1 MKKLLLLASLGCAC
15 LSTAFSA
22 SATLTQTSLSLSDAE
37 KLLKAATE
45 KAVGLE
51 ARVCVAVLDN
61 AGQLLAFK
69 RMDNAPVGC
78 IDSAI
83 KKGRAAVLYRTPTD
97 KYMARANGQEPAIAT
112 LPGMVPLGGGVPV
125 KAGNEV
131 VGGVGVSGSANPN
144 EVAIANAAADSF
156 Q

>member
-1 MKKLLLLASLGCAC
+1 MKKLLLSAALGSAT
-15 LSTAFSA
+15 LFSAFSV
-22 SATLTQTSLSLSDAE
+22 SATLTQTTLSWSDAE
-37 KLLKAATE
+37 NLLKTATE
-45 KAVGLE
+45 KAVSLE
-51 ARVCVAVLDN
+51 ASVCVAVLDRS
-61 AGQLLAFK
+61 GQLLAFK

-112 LPGMVPLGGGVPV
+112 LPGMVPLGGGAPV
-125 KAGNEV
+125 KTGSDV

-144 EVAIANAAADSF
+144 EVAIANAAAESVK
-156 Q
+156 

>member
-1 MKKLLLLASLGCAC
+1 MKKLLLSAVLGSAT
-15 LSTAFSA
+15 LFSAFSV
-22 SATLTQTSLSLSDAE
+22 SATLTQTTLSWSDAE
-37 KLLKAATE
+37 KLLKTATE
-45 KAVGLE
+45 KAVSLE
-51 ARVCVAVLDN
+51 ASVCVAVLDRS
-61 AGQLLAFK
+61 GQLLAFK

-112 LPGMVPLGGGVPV
+112 LPGMVPLGGGAPV
-125 KAGNEV
+125 KTGSDV

-144 EVAIANAAADSF
+144 EVAIANAAAESVK
-156 Q
+156 